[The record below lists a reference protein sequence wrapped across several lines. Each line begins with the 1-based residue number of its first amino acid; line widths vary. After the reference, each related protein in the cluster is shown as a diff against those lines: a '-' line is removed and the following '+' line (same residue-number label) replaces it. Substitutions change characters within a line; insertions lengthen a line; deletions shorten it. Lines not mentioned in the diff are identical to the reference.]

1 MRTILFL
8 FLSTVLMAKQIKAQ
22 ENQVTV
28 VNAGYNGNNTADLLA
43 RLDKDVFG
51 KTPELVVMMIGTND
65 MLNLRNILTLAA
77 YEANYQELITK
88 IKKKS
93 MLILM
98 TIPPIDNPSLTKR
111 IGSDLQGLDP
121 KGRVDAA
128 NATADDGVHPTKEGY
143 FIIGTAVYQAITD
156 YMPNVKSIVCFGD
169 SITFGYKMTGQ
180 GKVTG
185 DSYPA
190 LLNRM
195 LNTTK

>member
-1 MRTILFL
+1 
-8 FLSTVLMAKQIKAQ
+8 
-22 ENQVTV
+22 
-28 VNAGYNGNNTADLLA
+28 
-43 RLDKDVFG
+43 
-51 KTPELVVMMIGTND
+51 
-65 MLNLRNILTLAA
+65 
-77 YEANYQELITK
+77 
-88 IKKKS
+88 
-93 MLILM
+93 M

-128 NATADDGVHPTKEGY
+128 NAIIKKLAKKNKLKLVDLNQVLTACGGATTDKTSIFQNIANAAADDGVHPTKEGY